1 MSICDPMDCSMPDFP
16 VLHHLQEFAQ
26 THVYWVDDDIQP
38 SHPLLPP
45 FSSCPQSF
53 PESGSFPVSWLFTSG
68 GQSIGASSSASV
80 LPMNI
85 QGWYPLGLTDLI
97 SLLSKR
103 LSRVFFSTTVQKHHF
118 FSTQPSLWG
127 VAILSISS
135 SKSETWKPFINIT
148 SHITHFDDYA
158 RLRSQTLS
166 LFQLLFLNSD
176 S

>member
-1 MSICDPMDCSMPDFP
+1 MDCSMPDFP

-45 FSSCPQSF
+45 FSSCSQSF
-53 PESGSFPVSWLFTSG
+53 SESESFPMSWLFISG

-85 QGWYPLGLTDLI
+85 QGWDPLRLTDMI

-127 VAILSISS
+127 MAIPSISS
-135 SKSETWKPFINIT
+135 SKPQTWKPFINIT
-148 SHITHFDDYA
+148 SHITHFDDYVP
-158 RLRSQTLS
+158 LRSQTLS
-166 LFQLLFLNSD
+166 LFQLPFLNSD